1 MPAVQQCAIAP
12 VPDPVLGE
20 RACAY
25 VVLKPGAALT
35 LPEITSWLASLGI
48 AKVKWPERLEIIAEM
63 PLTPT
68 RKVIKGRLRPAQA

>member
-1 MPAVQQCAIAP
+1 

-25 VVLKPGAALT
+25 VVLKPGATLT
-35 LPEITSWLASLGI
+35 LAEVAAWLAGLGI
-48 AKVKWPERLEIIAEM
+48 AKLKRPERLEIIAEM

-68 RKVIKGRLRPAQA
+68 RKVIKGRLRPAAQR